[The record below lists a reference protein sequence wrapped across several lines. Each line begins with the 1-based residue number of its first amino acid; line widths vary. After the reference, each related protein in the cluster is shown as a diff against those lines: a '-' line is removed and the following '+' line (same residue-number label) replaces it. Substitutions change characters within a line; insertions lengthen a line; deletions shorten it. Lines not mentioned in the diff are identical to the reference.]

1 MDVNVITRQG
11 AIEETEEKELQ
22 GATASPGRNAAM
34 NDIKLNQMLRGI
46 NALTE
51 RDPPE
56 QMTSARPPQFQG
68 RAGENFTEWL
78 SKFNHYCDFQN
89 WKDAK
94 KLSAIPL
101 SLTGMAW
108 DFYSNLPATKKETYT
123 ALTHELTQKYDTT
136 NLRWVDEQNL
146 LSRKMGLNEPLETFL
161 EDITAR
167 CAKLG
172 KTPAERLNPF
182 IHGLTSK
189 LKAFVIA
196 KNPTTIDEAI
206 LYARLGESVGQI
218 DSPSTVSIVDP
229 SESKL
234 DTLVSAISSLQK
246 EVKQIKFQR
255 HPDFQNRN
263 RYSRPNFGNQGRNI
277 GRSQQGQFNSCRF
290 CKRVGHIESECR
302 TKSYYVQN
310 KLCFK
315 CKTPGHVSKFCQKGI
330 RSEN

>member
-1 MDVNVITRQG
+1 MDVNVVTRNGADDTDDKEPQG
-11 AIEETEEKELQ
+11 
-22 GATASPGRNAAM
+22 ASPGRNLAM
-34 NDIKLNQMLRGI
+34 HDIKLNQMLKGI

-68 RAGENFTEWL
+68 RAGENFSEWL
-78 SKFNHYCDFQN
+78 AKFNHYCDFQN
-89 WKDAK
+89 WKDGK
-94 KLSAIPL
+94 KLAAIPL

-108 DFYSNLPATKKETYT
+108 DFYSNLPAPNKATYA
-123 ALTHELTQKYDTT
+123 ALTQALTQKYDTA
-136 NLRWVDEQNL
+136 NLKWVDEQNL
-146 LSRKMGLNEPLETFL
+146 LSRKMGQNEPLETFL

-182 IHGLTSK
+182 IHGLSPK

-218 DSPSTVSIVDP
+218 DSPSYVNTVETSDTR
-229 SESKL
+229 L
-234 DTLVSAISSLQK
+234 DTLVNAISSLQK
-246 EVKQIKFQR
+246 EVKQLKFQK
-255 HPDFQNRN
+255 PNNFQHS
-263 RYSRPNFGNQGRNI
+263 YSNGRPNFASQGRNF
-277 GRSQQGQFNSCRF
+277 GRPQQGQLNSCRF
-290 CKRVGHIESECR
+290 CRRVGHTESECR
-302 TKSYYVQN
+302 TKSYYIQN
-310 KLCFK
+310 RLCFK
-315 CKTPGHVSKFCQKGI
+315 CKSPGHVSKFCQKGI